1 VIDEYGSDAV
11 RYWAAGGRPGMDVAF
26 DRNQLK
32 VGRRLGI
39 KLLNASKFVLSFGEP
54 TATAAPSQPLD
65 LAVLDK
71 LAAVVADATTAFE
84 SYDYTRALERTESF
98 FWSFCDD
105 YVELVKSRAYAGDES
120 ALATLRTALSVLL
133 RLLAPILP
141 FVTEDV
147 WSWWQDGSIHRA
159 AWPART
165 ELPSGSADGAVFDIA
180 GSVLAE
186 IRKAKTAAKKSLRAD
201 VRRAV
206 VSGSTEQ
213 LAALDAARADVIDAG
228 RIAELVSKA
237 GGELT
242 VDVLLA
248 D

>member
-1 VIDEYGSDAV
+1 
-11 RYWAAGGRPGMDVAF
+11 
-26 DRNQLK
+26 
-32 VGRRLGI
+32 
-39 KLLNASKFVLSFGEP
+39 
-54 TATAAPSQPLD
+54 
-65 LAVLDK
+65 
-71 LAAVVADATTAFE
+71 
-84 SYDYTRALERTESF
+84 
-98 FWSFCDD
+98 
-105 YVELVKSRAYAGDES
+105 
-120 ALATLRTALSVLL
+120 
-133 RLLAPILP
+133 
-141 FVTEDV
+141 
-147 WSWWQDGSIHRA
+147 
-159 AWPART
+159 
-165 ELPSGSADGAVFDIA
+165 VFDIA

-228 RIAELVSKA
+228 RIAELVSEA